1 MTDNDNFNFINF
13 QAREDFNKARSRAT
27 ISNILNALTPDRQKL
42 LSLGDIRKLIKPKS
56 ETYIGMKTI
65 DIDLIIGSEGRYK
78 DFNRTFLPRKEFI
91 RNRWES
97 IDKAHLKSVILPPIK
112 LYEIGGSYF
121 VRDGNHRV
129 SVAKIQ
135 GVMSIDA
142 EIIRLDTEIPL
153 SPGMTLKEIEGA
165 IIKYEKDHIYQNT
178 ELGLIINPEELFFTA
193 PGRFYEVLRHI
204 QGHKYFLNESYTD
217 EIPFVDAGIS
227 WYENLY
233 IPIINIVRQE
243 KILGRFPGRTES
255 DLYMWIIKHWD
266 ELKTRNGNN
275 FCLQEAAAS
284 FSLEYGKSY
293 KQRFF
298 NFLKKYLL
306 KGIK

>member
-1 MTDNDNFNFINF
+1 MIDNNNSNMINL
-13 QAREDFNKARSRAT
+13 QARDDFNKARSKAT
-27 ISNILNALTPDRQKL
+27 ISNILHTLTPERQEL

-56 ETYIGMKTI
+56 ETYIGMKTV

-78 DFNRTFLPRKEFI
+78 DFNSTFLPKKEFI

-129 SVAKIQ
+129 SVAKMQ

-153 SPGMTLKEIEGA
+153 NPGMTLKKIEEA
-165 IIKYEKDHIYQNT
+165 IIKYEKEHIYLNT
-178 ELGLIINPEELFFTA
+178 ELGAIIPAVDLNFTA

-204 QGHKYFLNESYTD
+204 QGHKYFLNESSCE
-217 EIPFVDAGIS
+217 EISFIDAGKS
-227 WYENLY
+227 WYKNLY
-233 IPIINIVRQE
+233 IPIIYLVRDE

-266 ELKTRNGNN
+266 ELKSLNGNN
-275 FCLQEAAAS
+275 FSLQDAAIS
-284 FSLEYGKSY
+284 FSYKYGKSY
-293 KQRFF
+293 FQQVFT
-298 NFLKKYLL
+298 LL
-306 KGIK
+306 KRIVKIK